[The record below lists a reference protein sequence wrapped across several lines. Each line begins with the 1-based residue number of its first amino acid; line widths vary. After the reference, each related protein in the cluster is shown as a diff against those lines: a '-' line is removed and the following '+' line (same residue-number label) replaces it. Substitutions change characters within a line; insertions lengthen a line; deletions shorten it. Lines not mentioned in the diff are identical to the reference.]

1 MLPDLSVV
9 ITTFQQPAQ
18 LLKCLD
24 ALERQS
30 LPRHLFEVII
40 VDDGDSPATATA
52 VALFTRQL
60 NQQHGALEVRY
71 LPQPVRR
78 GGAAAR
84 NRGWQ
89 AARGQIVAFING
101 DCLPQPTW
109 LANALACF
117 DDATEVVTGQLWLQ
131 PPYADEPLGPDTLT
145 VDPVSLLSA
154 NCFCRKTTLERLG
167 GFPTTVTYSRQ
178 ADLLFLTTLIHQSVP
193 IKKSKDALVV
203 QCIPVLH
210 DLPGQHTQPLTEG
223 GAATDEQV
231 VRQFWAQGGTSK
243 QSLPVHWAAIS
254 GAVMGLMGV
263 LTGGILMAMT
273 GFGVWITLS
282 ALFGQRECP
291 SIQQRMT
298 PLTAVLARLSTP
310 FIAVYWHLYSAIK
323 YGVMH

>member
-1 MLPDLSVV
+1 MSPDLSVV

-30 LPRHLFEVII
+30 LPRHQFEVIV

-60 NQQHGALEVRY
+60 NQQHGTLEIRY
-71 LPQPVRR
+71 LPQSVRR
-78 GGAAAR
+78 GSAAAR

-89 AARGQIVAFING
+89 AARGQLVAFTNG

-131 PPYADEPLGPDTLT
+131 PPYADEPISPDTLD
-145 VDPVSLLSA
+145 VDPISLLSA
-154 NCFCRKTTLERLG
+154 NCFCRKSTLERLG

-178 ADLLFLTTLIHQSVP
+178 ADLLFLTTLIQQAVP
-193 IKKSKDALVV
+193 VKKSKDAFVV
-203 QCIPVLH
+203 QHMPVPH
-210 DLPGQHTQPLTEG
+210 DPPGQLIQPLTK
-223 GAATDEQV
+223 GAADEQY
-231 VRQFWAQGGTSK
+231 VRSLWAQGDTSR

-273 GFGVWITLS
+273 GFGVWVTLS
-282 ALFGQRECP
+282 ALFGQRDCP
-291 SIQQRMT
+291 SVPQRMT
-298 PLTAVLARLSTP
+298 PLKAVWARLRTP
-310 FIAVYWHLYSAIK
+310 FVSVYWHLYSAIK
-323 YGVMH
+323 YGVIH

>member
-30 LPRHLFEVII
+30 LPRHQFEVIV

-52 VALFTRQL
+52 VALFARQL

-71 LPQPVRR
+71 LPQSVRR

-89 AARGQIVAFING
+89 AARGNIIAFTNG
-101 DCLPQPTW
+101 DCLPQPSW

-131 PPYADEPLGPDTLT
+131 PPFADEPLGPDTLT
-145 VDPVSLLSA
+145 VDPVGLLSA

-167 GFPTTVTYSRQ
+167 GFPAAVTYSRQ
-178 ADLLFLTTLIHQSVP
+178 ADLLFLTTLIQQAVP
-193 IKKSKDALVV
+193 VKKSKDALVV
-203 QCIPVLH
+203 QHMPIPH
-210 DLPGQHTQPLTEG
+210 DFPGYHTQPIMAD
-223 GAATDEQV
+223 AATTDEQA
-231 VRQFWAQGGTSK
+231 VRQFWAHGGSSS

-273 GFGVWITLS
+273 GFGVWVTLS

-291 SIQQRMT
+291 SMQQRMT
-298 PLTAVLARLSTP
+298 PLKAVWARLSTP
-310 FIAVYWHLYSAIK
+310 FISVYWHLYSAIK